1 MLFNS
6 INYVIFF
13 PIVLLLYL
21 LLPKK
26 AKPVWL
32 LLCSYFFYMCW
43 NPKYVVLILFTTV
56 ATYVCALLIGRASRP
71 AARKAWVG
79 VCVGVNLAIL
89 FLFKYFDFFLENLNR
104 FTSLIGTGE
113 IRSPFHFLLPVGI
126 SFYTFQAI
134 GYVIDVYRGDIR
146 AEKNFIDYA
155 LFVSFF
161 PQLVAGPIERSRNL
175 LPQIKSIKEKN
186 LFTYDNLVSGF
197 GTILWGLL
205 MKTVIA
211 DRALIVVDYVFA
223 RYYRFGT
230 VELVL
235 AAFLFSVQIYADF
248 AGYSYIAIGSARI
261 LGIRL
266 MENFNTPYFSL
277 SIADFWSRWH
287 ISLSTWFKDY
297 VYIPLGGNRKGKVRK
312 YFNLFITFLVS
323 GLWHGAAWHYV
334 AWGVLHG
341 FYRVFGEI
349 TGKLRDKI
357 TDKLGI
363 SKSPF
368 SFRFGKAF
376 ITCILVGIAWIFFR
390 AESIGVAIDYL
401 KRMFTCPNFW
411 VLSDESLYNLGLDRR
426 EAGILFIALLALV
439 IVAVIRRVKK
449 EEIGVFL
456 ARQNLWFRWAVFFLI
471 IGCIILFGEYGENFS
486 SAKFIYFD
494 F

>member
-21 LLPKK
+21 LFPKK
-26 AKPVWL
+26 VKPVWL

-43 NPKYVVLILFTTV
+43 NPKYVVLILFTTL
-56 ATYVCALLIGRASRP
+56 ATYGCALFIG
-71 AARKAWVG
+71 KAEKISTKKTWVG
-79 VCVGVNLAIL
+79 VCVGINLAIL
-89 FLFKYFDFFLENLNR
+89 FLFKYFDFFLDNLNKIMSR
-104 FTSLIGTGE
+104 FGMGTLS
-113 IRSPFHFLLPVGI
+113 SPFHFLLPVGI

-134 GYVIDVYRGDIR
+134 GYVIDVYRGDIK
-146 AEKNFIDYA
+146 AEKNIIDYA

-186 LFTYDNLVSGF
+186 LFCYDNLVSGF
-197 GTILWGLL
+197 GTILWGLF
-205 MKTVIA
+205 MKMVIA
-211 DRALIVVDYVFA
+211 DRALLVVDQIFG
-223 RYYRFGT
+223 RYYQYGT

-235 AAFLFSVQIYADF
+235 GAFLFSVQIYADF

-297 VYIPLGGNRKGKVRK
+297 VYIPLGGNRKGKIRK
-312 YFNLFITFLVS
+312 YLNLFITFLVS

-349 TGKLRDKI
+349 TGKLRGKI
-357 TDKLGI
+357 TEKLGVDN
-363 SKSPF
+363 KPF
-368 SFRFGKAF
+368 SFRFGKAL

-390 AESIGVAIDYL
+390 APSIGVAADYI

-411 VLSDESLYNLGLDRR
+411 VLSNESLYMLGLDRR
-426 EAGILFIALLALV
+426 EAFILFAALLALV
-439 IVAVIRRVKK
+439 AVAVIRRVKK

-456 ARQNLWFRWAVFFLI
+456 ARQNLWFRWVLFLVLI
-471 IGCIILFGEYGENFS
+471 ACILLFGEYGEDFS

>member
-13 PIVLLLYL
+13 PIVLVLYL

-43 NPKYVVLILFTTV
+43 NPKYVVLILFTTL
-56 ATYVCALLIGRASRP
+56 ATYVCGLLIGKAEKVP
-71 AARKAWVG
+71 AKKAWVG

-89 FLFKYFDFFLENLNR
+89 FLFKYFDFFLDNLNR
-104 FTSLIGTGE
+104 ITSLFGGAE
-113 IRSPFHFLLPVGI
+113 VKSPFEFLLPVGI

-134 GYVIDVYRGDIR
+134 GYVIDVYRGDIK
-146 AEKNFIDYA
+146 AEKNIIDYA

-161 PQLVAGPIERSRNL
+161 PQLVAGPIERSKNL

-186 LFTYDNLVSGF
+186 LFTYENLVSGF
-197 GTILWGLL
+197 GTILWGLF
-205 MKTVIA
+205 MKMVIA
-211 DRALIVVDYVFA
+211 DRALIVVDQVFA
-223 RYYRFGT
+223 RYYQYGT

-235 AAFLFSVQIYADF
+235 GAILFSVQIYADF
-248 AGYSYIAIGSARI
+248 AGYSLIAIGSARI
-261 LGIRL
+261 MGIRL

-277 SIADFWSRWH
+277 SIADFWSKWH

-297 VYIPLGGNRKGKVRK
+297 VYIPLGGNRKGKIRK

-334 AWGVLHG
+334 VWGVLHG

-349 TGKLRDKI
+349 TGKAREKI
-357 TDKLGI
+357 TDKLGV

-376 ITCILVGIAWIFFR
+376 ITCILVGIAWVFFR
-390 AESIGVAIDYL
+390 APSIGVAFAYL
-401 KRMFTCPNFW
+401 KRMFTRPDFW

-426 EAGILFIALLALV
+426 EAAILFIALLALV
-439 IVAVIRRVKK
+439 AVSVIRHVKK

-456 ARQNLWFRWAVFFLI
+456 ARQNLWFRWVIFLVLI
-471 IGCIILFGEYGENFS
+471 ACILLFGEYGTDFS